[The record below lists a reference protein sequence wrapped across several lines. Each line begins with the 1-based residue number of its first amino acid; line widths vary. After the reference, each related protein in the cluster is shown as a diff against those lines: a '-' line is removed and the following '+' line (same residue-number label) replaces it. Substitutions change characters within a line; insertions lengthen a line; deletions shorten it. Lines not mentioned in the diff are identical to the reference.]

1 MVIGTRARQAATI
14 GEAARAA
21 LQLIVPATLVGFG
34 IFALLALAGIR
45 LLGLGMRQGH
55 HPVRSRIGWQVWAT
69 ERLMDEARTLLFP
82 IYASMLTP
90 VWLRALG
97 ANVGRGVE
105 ASTVLLLPRMTTIG
119 DGAFLADD
127 TLIGS
132 YELRRGWLRIEPAKV
147 GKRAFLG
154 NSGMTAPGR
163 RLPKDSLVAV
173 LSSAPARAKAGTSW
187 IGSPPVQMRR
197 APQDA
202 DASRTFDPPLRLKVA
217 RGAVELFRLL
227 PAVSTAGLGVAVL
240 LALAAVADHAGYP
253 AAAAACGAVILAA
266 GVVALAV
273 STAAKWLLVGRIRAG
288 EHPLWSSF
296 VWRNEL
302 ADTFVEMLAVPWGV
316 RAATGTAVLT
326 IWLRSL
332 GARIGR
338 GVWCETHW
346 LPEADLVRL
355 EQGSSVNRGC
365 VLQTHLFHD
374 RIMSLDSVTLAEGAT
389 LGPHGVILPGA
400 TIGASTTVGPSSLV
414 MRGEDVP
421 AHSRWTGNPI
431 AAWPGGSG

>member
-1 MVIGTRARQAATI
+1 MARKIHTRDSDVAARHAATI

-34 IFALLALAGIR
+34 VFALLALAGIR
-45 LLGLGMRQGH
+45 LLGVGVREGH

-82 IYASMLTP
+82 IYASLLTP

-173 LSSAPARAKAGTSW
+173 LSCRRMWEVLHAAPARLDGFLDAA
-187 IGSPPVQMRR
+187 IRMIPQM
-197 APQDA
+197 
-202 DASRTFDPPLRLKVA
+202 
-217 RGAVELFRLL
+217 
-227 PAVSTAGLGVAVL
+227 
-240 LALAAVADHAGYP
+240 
-253 AAAAACGAVILAA
+253 
-266 GVVALAV
+266 
-273 STAAKWLLVGRIRAG
+273 
-288 EHPLWSSF
+288 
-296 VWRNEL
+296 
-302 ADTFVEMLAVPWGV
+302 
-316 RAATGTAVLT
+316 RAATLT
-326 IWLRSL
+326 GWH
-332 GARIGR
+332 RI
-338 GVWCETHW
+338 
-346 LPEADLVRL
+346 
-355 EQGSSVNRGC
+355 
-365 VLQTHLFHD
+365 
-374 RIMSLDSVTLAEGAT
+374 
-389 LGPHGVILPGA
+389 
-400 TIGASTTVGPSSLV
+400 
-414 MRGEDVP
+414 
-421 AHSRWTGNPI
+421 
-431 AAWPGGSG
+431 